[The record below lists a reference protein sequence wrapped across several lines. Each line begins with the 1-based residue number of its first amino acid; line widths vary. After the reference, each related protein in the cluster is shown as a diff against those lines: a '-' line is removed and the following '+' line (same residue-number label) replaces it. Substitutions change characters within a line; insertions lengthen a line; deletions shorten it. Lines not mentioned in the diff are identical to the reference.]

1 LIILFY
7 SKKSFYD
14 TNLCEKKMAK
24 KKEKKKKP
32 IFEKVGIVFRSPV
45 RADIMR
51 ELSDTPQRPKKLA
64 DNIGVQKQS
73 INYHLNALKR
83 GGLIRTHS
91 EELDE
96 AEIPKEKG
104 TRINGI
110 SDEGK
115 LKVSYGVE
123 LTKNGKNIVSQ
134 FIDPLYEDKSG
145 VQKKDN
151 KINKKED
158 E

>member
-1 LIILFY
+1 
-7 SKKSFYD
+7 
-14 TNLCEKKMAK
+14 MAK
-24 KKEKKKKP
+24 KAEKKKKP

-51 ELSDTPQRPKKLA
+51 ELSETPQRPKKLA
-64 DNIGVQKQS
+64 DNIGIQKQS

-83 GGLIRTHS
+83 GGLVRTHS
-91 EELDE
+91 EELNE
-96 AEIPKEKG
+96 SEIPKEKG

-110 SDEGK
+110 GGEGK

-123 LTKNGKNIVSQ
+123 LTKNGKKIVSQ
-134 FIDPLYEDKSG
+134 FIEPLYEKGSGDK
-145 VQKKDN
+145 KKDE
-151 KINKKED
+151 KITKKED